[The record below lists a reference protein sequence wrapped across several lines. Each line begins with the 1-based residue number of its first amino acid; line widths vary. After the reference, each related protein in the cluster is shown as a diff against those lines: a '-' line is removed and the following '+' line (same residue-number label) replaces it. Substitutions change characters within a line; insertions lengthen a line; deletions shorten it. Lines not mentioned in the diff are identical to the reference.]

1 MEWYYVWW
9 PWLTCKPSAEL
20 LVMPVLSFINM
31 THDIDL
37 AFLSLRLTI
46 CHVVVLCLNEYRYHH
61 FFAPPCR
68 DSSSEVV
75 GDRTMN
81 VLSLYTSHS
90 GESDEEKENIWC
102 AVFQIVSNVSLD
114 EVVVFADDT
123 NCQVGRINTGF
134 TNVRGGFGYGNRIL
148 IGDEC

>member
-1 MEWYYVWW
+1 
-9 PWLTCKPSAEL
+9 
-20 LVMPVLSFINM
+20 MPVLSFINM

-46 CHVVVLCLNEYRYHH
+46 CHVVVLCLNEYTYHQ

-90 GESDEEKENIWC
+90 GESDEEKENFWC
-102 AVFQIVSNVSLD
+102 SVFQIVSNVWLD

-123 NCQVGRINTGF
+123 NCHVGRINAGF
-134 TNVRGGFGYGNRIL
+134 TNVRGGFGYGYRIL